1 GREGVGEGAVGGRN
15 ARCPDLRHTGA
26 LPKEDPVTG
35 IWGLRDRSRSRLSRW
50 GCAMPVRSFLSSKSF
65 DPETLAILNAAFAG
79 VCADLG
85 VSEKARHSRET
96 VAKKVLELADGQR
109 DAAAIRAAVVASLS
123 GTHPTS

>member
-1 GREGVGEGAVGGRN
+1 APPGPLTKEARAEGV
-15 ARCPDLRHTGA
+15 
-26 LPKEDPVTG
+26 
-35 IWGLRDRSRSRLSRW
+35 WGLGRGPRSRLSRW
-50 GCAMPVRSFLSSKSF
+50 GCAMPVRSFLPRKSF
-65 DPETLAILNAAFAG
+65 DPETLAVLNAAFAG

-123 GTHPTS
+123 GTHPTSSSSRRLPPTPPPPPAPRP